1 MSPQQAL
8 RTAVEHAVR
17 LAKLNGLTAKL
28 VADCLIDV
36 ARALMRSH
44 VGDAKIV
51 ELFPT
56 MER

>member
-8 RTAVEHAVR
+8 RYAVERAVR
-17 LAKLNGLTAKL
+17 AAKLSGLTAKL
-28 VADCLIDV
+28 IADCLIDV

-56 MER
+56 TER